1 MNVTRVTHFST
12 VNEKYFLRCFFKKSL
27 FLLFICFSIIPPA
40 MAQSNGNTSAGKA
53 PDQIISEMKERL
65 NLTEEQAVQFHPI
78 MEESIEKRHALVQNY
93 RGKGLRGMRS
103 LRNEMQ
109 ELREK
114 TEKQL
119 ETILTATQMEEF
131 RKMQDEQ
138 RKKMRDK
145 IRSGGRL

>member
-1 MNVTRVTHFST
+1 
-12 VNEKYFLRCFFKKSL
+12 
-27 FLLFICFSIIPPA
+27 
-40 MAQSNGNTSAGKA
+40 MAQSSEHTPAGKA
-53 PDQIISEMKERL
+53 PDQIILEMKERL

-119 ETILTATQMEEF
+119 ETILTETQMEEF

>member
-1 MNVTRVTHFST
+1 
-12 VNEKYFLRCFFKKSL
+12 
-27 FLLFICFSIIPPA
+27 
-40 MAQSNGNTSAGKA
+40 MAHSSGHTPAGKA

-78 MEESIEKRHALVQNY
+78 MEEYIEKRLALVQKCG
-93 RGKGLRGMRS
+93 GKDLGGMRS

-119 ETILTATQMEEF
+119 ETILTETQMEEF

-145 IRSGGRL
+145 IRNGGRL